1 MRSYLG
7 GDGCLQFLRV
17 VRAGLAEKVKFDQR
31 PLGGETESCKCRQEG
46 HNREKSS

>member
-17 VRAGLAEKVKFDQR
+17 VRADLIEKVKFDQR
-31 PLGGETESCKCRQEG
+31 PLGGESESYKYRQEG
-46 HNREKSS
+46 HYRENS